1 MHQQIKNATMA
12 LCLGMMCSTAF
23 AQSRQVTGTVK
34 DEAGEPMIGVSVR
47 VDGTSIGAV
56 TDLDGHFTIKNVPD
70 KASLTVSYVGYR
82 DQKLKAGGNNYQVVL
97 TEDKQN
103 LDEVVVIGYGVQK
116 KKDLTGSVASI
127 KSEDIQN
134 VASSDALQAMQAKVP
149 GLDLTK
155 TSGQAGASVN
165 MTLRGNRSIS
175 ASNSPLILVDGVEY
189 GSTIDIPSTDI
200 ESVDILKDAAST
212 AIYGTK
218 GANGVIIITTKR
230 GKAGKTRVNF
240 NAYLSFN
247 SPTSM
252 VKGMYGTREVRR
264 FVDRANY
271 QADLASGNW
280 GSSNLTAD
288 DLNIWM
294 TLEDGTSQLDI
305 IHDGSYTDWYDT
317 FMQNSTTQ
325 NYEASVSG
333 GNEKT
338 TFSASAAAMYDK
350 GLLKHDALDRYNGRL
365 NLDHQIN
372 RVVRVGMSTAFTYK
386 SHDYRAALFNAA
398 RKMTSITHAYRSDN
412 GEIYETPN
420 PMYPAHVNPLMD
432 EGQNYQRNR
441 ETTRFIG
448 SAYIQLTPVKGLTA
462 KSLFSVD
469 RTNRRNGQYNDY
481 QSVSNY
487 QSAGPSTIENG
498 YDAVTTLDWQNTVNY
513 ALELNEKHAFNF
525 LLGHEMSQ
533 TVSEGLDVNGSTL
546 KEHYYKSSFYDVSK
560 ILAPAATS
568 SYTKHSLL
576 SFFGRVNYSY
586 LSRYLFS
593 ASLRADGSSV
603 LAKGHKWGWF
613 PSASAGWRIS
623 EEEFMKPTTSWL
635 SNLKLRLSWG
645 LSGNAAVNPYQT
657 LATLTAATDGGT
669 DMIPMSM
676 ANPDL
681 SWEKTSAW
689 NIGLDFGFLNGRIS
703 GAVDYY
709 ITHTYDL
716 LYPKSAPATSVF
728 TSVLS
733 NVGKTKGH
741 GVEVSVS
748 AIPVQTKDFQWTI
761 DANYTHSHDEV
772 DELADGLDRNILAY
786 NNALIVG
793 KPVSIFYDY
802 ETNGCWGVGE
812 YDKYVADMAAKGIT
826 VESPISN
833 YGQPGTVRIVDQNGD
848 GKIDAD
854 NDRIAYQR
862 TPKHIFGLTNTLRY
876 RDFSLSVQA
885 MARLGGYMAYE
896 ANNNIGLDDGD
907 ANWANV
913 DYWTY
918 TNQGAKLPNPG
929 SDSKVYGAYK
939 TALLYE
945 KSDFLKIK
953 DITLS
958 YNLPKSVLAKAYISN
973 ARIYCSL
980 KNFITFSK
988 VDDYDAEL
996 NGTIN
1001 WPLAKQV
1008 VVGVNL
1014 TF

>member
-1 MHQQIKNATMA
+1 
-12 LCLGMMCSTAF
+12 
-23 AQSRQVTGTVK
+23 
-34 DEAGEPMIGVSVR
+34 
-47 VDGTSIGAV
+47 
-56 TDLDGHFTIKNVPD
+56 
-70 KASLTVSYVGYR
+70 
-82 DQKLKAGGNNYQVVL
+82 
-97 TEDKQN
+97 
-103 LDEVVVIGYGVQK
+103 
-116 KKDLTGSVASI
+116 
-127 KSEDIQN
+127 
-134 VASSDALQAMQAKVP
+134 
-149 GLDLTK
+149 
-155 TSGQAGASVN
+155 
-165 MTLRGNRSIS
+165 
-175 ASNSPLILVDGVEY
+175 
-189 GSTIDIPSTDI
+189 
-200 ESVDILKDAAST
+200 
-212 AIYGTK
+212 
-218 GANGVIIITTKR
+218 
-230 GKAGKTRVNF
+230 
-240 NAYLSFN
+240 
-247 SPTSM
+247 
-252 VKGMYGTREVRR
+252 
-264 FVDRANY
+264 
-271 QADLASGNW
+271 
-280 GSSNLTAD
+280 
-288 DLNIWM
+288 
-294 TLEDGTSQLDI
+294 
-305 IHDGSYTDWYDT
+305 
-317 FMQNSTTQ
+317 
-325 NYEASVSG
+325 
-333 GNEKT
+333 
-338 TFSASAAAMYDK
+338 
-350 GLLKHDALDRYNGRL
+350 
-365 NLDHQIN
+365 
-372 RVVRVGMSTAFTYK
+372 
-386 SHDYRAALFNAA
+386 
-398 RKMTSITHAYRSDN
+398 
-412 GEIYETPN
+412 
-420 PMYPAHVNPLMD
+420 
-432 EGQNYQRNR
+432 
-441 ETTRFIG
+441 
-448 SAYIQLTPVKGLTA
+448 
-462 KSLFSVD
+462 
-469 RTNRRNGQYNDY
+469 
-481 QSVSNY
+481 
-487 QSAGPSTIENG
+487 
-498 YDAVTTLDWQNTVNY
+498 
-513 ALELNEKHAFNF
+513 
-525 LLGHEMSQ
+525 
-533 TVSEGLDVNGSTL
+533 
-546 KEHYYKSSFYDVSK
+546 
-560 ILAPAATS
+560 
-568 SYTKHSLL
+568 
-576 SFFGRVNYSY
+576 
-586 LSRYLFS
+586 
-593 ASLRADGSSV
+593 
-603 LAKGHKWGWF
+603 
-613 PSASAGWRIS
+613 
-623 EEEFMKPTTSWL
+623 MKPTASWL

-703 GAVDYY
+703 GSVDYY

-728 TSVLS
+728 TSALS

-945 KSDFLKIK
+945 KSDFFKIK